1 LESETRFRFGLRLAH
16 QTNFMDL
23 ARFVDATILKP
34 DTTLDDVK
42 LLCEEAMKYGF
53 AAVCIPPFYVKDA
66 VKVLEGTGVNVSTV
80 VGFPMGYS
88 ATPAKVEE
96 IKRAIDEGAKEMD
109 CVINIGAV
117 KSKQWNYVRNEID
130 SMTLACQMRG
140 KIIKL
145 IIETGL
151 LTEAEI
157 AKVCELAADVKV
169 DFVKTSTG
177 INGKGASV
185 PIIES
190 LRKKLPATIKIKA
203 SGGIRD
209 RKFAEEL
216 IAAGA
221 SRIGTS
227 AGANMMNS

>member
-1 LESETRFRFGLRLAH
+1 
-16 QTNFMDL
+16 MDL
-23 ARFVDATILKP
+23 ARFIDATILKP
-34 DTTLDDVK
+34 DTSLDEVK
-42 LLCEEAMKYGF
+42 KLCEEAVQYGF
-53 AAVCIPPFYVKDA
+53 AAVCIPPFFVKDA
-66 VKVLEGTGVNVSTV
+66 AKVLEDTKVNVCTV

-96 IKRAIDEGAKEMD
+96 IKKAIDEGASELD
-109 CVINIGAV
+109 CVINICAV

-130 SMTLACQMRG
+130 SMAMACQMRG
-140 KIIKL
+140 KTIKL

-151 LTEAEI
+151 LTEVEI
-157 AKVCELAADVKV
+157 VKVCELATEVQV
-169 DFVKTSTG
+169 NFVKTSTG

-190 LRKKLPATIKIKA
+190 LRKKLPAYIKIKA

-216 IAAGA
+216 VAAGA
-221 SRIGTS
+221 DRIGTS
-227 AGANMMNS
+227 TGTSIITS

>member
-1 LESETRFRFGLRLAH
+1 
-16 QTNFMDL
+16 MDL
-23 ARFVDATILKP
+23 ARFIDATILKP
-34 DTTLDDVK
+34 DTNPAEVK
-42 LLCEEAMKYGF
+42 KLCEEAVQYGF
-53 AAVCIPPFYVKDA
+53 AAVCVPPFFVKDA
-66 VKVLEGTGVNVSTV
+66 ARALEGTKVNVCTV

-96 IKRAIDEGAKEMD
+96 IKKAIDEGASELD
-109 CVINIGAV
+109 CVINICAV

-130 SMTLACQMRG
+130 SMAMASQMRG
-140 KIIKL
+140 KVIKL

-157 AKVCELAADVKV
+157 SKTCELAAEVQV
-169 DFVKTSTG
+169 NFVKTSTG

-185 PIIES
+185 AIIES
-190 LRKKLPATIKIKA
+190 LRKKLPASIKIKA

-216 IAAGA
+216 VAAGA
-221 SRIGTS
+221 DRIGTS
-227 AGANMMNS
+227 VGVSIITS

>member
-1 LESETRFRFGLRLAH
+1 MIDG
-16 QTNFMDL
+16 
-23 ARFVDATILKP
+23 TILKP
-34 DTTLDDVK
+34 DTTLAEVK
-42 LLCEEAMKYGF
+42 KLCEEAKACGF
-53 AAVCIPPFYVKDA
+53 AAVCVPPFYVKEA
-66 VKVLEGTGVNVSTV
+66 VKSLEGSTVKTCTV

-96 IKRAIDEGAKEMD
+96 IKKAIDEGAVELD
-109 CVINIGAV
+109 CVINIAAV
-117 KSKQWNYVRNEID
+117 KSKQWNYVRNEVE
-130 SMTLACQMRG
+130 SMSLACQMRG

-151 LTEAEI
+151 INEAEMTKLCEI
-157 AKVCELAADVKV
+157 ATEVKV

-185 PIIES
+185 AIIES
-190 LRKKLPATIKIKA
+190 LRSKLPSEIKLKA

-216 IAAGA
+216 VAAGA
-221 SRIGTS
+221 DRIGTS
-227 AGANMMNS
+227 VGAAIVGG